1 MTRLVFEHQRG
12 HLRRERG
19 PAMPQGYTAVR
30 PLASHY
36 EFAAMFAAFADLV
49 TLHDLDG
56 TIRLASDSSRAI
68 LGLAPDQLI
77 GRIPADT
84 FVCAEDVPL
93 LDAAIERLRKGDD
106 TVDVTFRVR
115 TEKPQAEWL
124 ETRFGA
130 VRGLKGS
137 ATGFVAVSRVVTD
150 RVEAEQRR
158 REQLER
164 YRQITDAVPG
174 MTAWVIDREL
184 RCRFAA
190 GAGFPS
196 VTGGSDACVDRPL
209 AQLLSADRFEAARRR
224 LEECFAGLTSTEEN
238 ARPGRHKFW
247 SRYLPVATS
256 SGAIEEVL
264 VVNLEVTDRER
275 THEAL
280 RRSEASFSSA
290 FDNSPIGM
298 AIIAPDGSVLRAN
311 DAFCALTRRS
321 REELHRGSWS
331 ELIHPDD
338 VESNRELTS
347 RMLAGER
354 RTAMVERRYLRPDH
368 SVVHTVMSITL
379 VRDEVGRPLHLVTQV
394 LDVTDRHR
402 LEAYLEEL
410 VLRDPLTGAHNRR
423 ALDVELARRLAVEP
437 AEASGG
443 ALVLFD
449 IDNFKDLNDTF
460 GHDVGDDVLRHLVAK
475 WRERLRRSD
484 VLVRIG
490 GDEFVVLLGD
500 GDPDSVE
507 TVAHDLLT
515 LADGAILTVTGI
527 ASSVSAGMAL
537 FRPEEKPSQL
547 LRRADDALYLAK
559 RAGRGRLVVDR
570 AESEL

>member
-12 HLRRERG
+12 HLRRERSH
-19 PAMPQGYTAVR
+19 AMSEGFTTAR
-30 PLASHY
+30 PLSSHY

-49 TLHDLDG
+49 TFHDLDG
-56 TIRLASDSSRAI
+56 TIRLASDSSRSI
-68 LGLAPDQLI
+68 LGLAPDELI
-77 GRIPADT
+77 GRMPAET
-84 FVCAEDVPL
+84 FLSPEDLPL
-93 LDAAIERLRKGDD
+93 LDAAIDRLLKGED
-106 TVDVTFRVR
+106 TVAVTFRVP
-115 TEKPQAEWL
+115 TETSPAEWL
-124 ETRFGA
+124 EARIGA

-137 ATGFVAVSRVVTD
+137 ATGFVAVSRVVTG
-150 RVEAEQRR
+150 RVETELRHHER
-158 REQLER
+158 LER

-196 VTGGSDACVDRPL
+196 ITGPDACVGRPL
-209 AQLLSADRFEAARRR
+209 AQLLSADRFETARRH
-224 LEECFAGLTSTEEN
+224 LEECFAGRTVNEESS
-238 ARPGRHKFW
+238 RPGRHQFW

-256 SGAIEEVL
+256 SGAVEEVL

-298 AIIAPDGSVLRAN
+298 AIIAPDESLLRAN
-311 DAFCALTRRS
+311 DAFCALTKRS

-338 VESNRELTS
+338 VESNRELTG

-423 ALDVELARRLAVEP
+423 ALDVELARRLAVES
-437 AEASGG
+437 AESPSG

-449 IDNFKDLNDTF
+449 IDNFKDMNDTF
-460 GHDVGDDVLRHLVAK
+460 GHDVGDDVLRHLVSQ

-507 TVAHDLLT
+507 SVARDLLT
-515 LADGAILTVTGI
+515 LADGAILTVTGV

-537 FRPEEKPSQL
+537 FRPDENPAQL

-559 RAGRGRLVVDR
+559 RAGRGRLVVDPT
-570 AESEL
+570 ETEL

>member
-1 MTRLVFEHQRG
+1 
-12 HLRRERG
+12 
-19 PAMPQGYTAVR
+19 
-30 PLASHY
+30 
-36 EFAAMFAAFADLV
+36 
-49 TLHDLDG
+49 
-56 TIRLASDSSRAI
+56 
-68 LGLAPDQLI
+68 
-77 GRIPADT
+77 
-84 FVCAEDVPL
+84 
-93 LDAAIERLRKGDD
+93 
-106 TVDVTFRVR
+106 
-115 TEKPQAEWL
+115 
-124 ETRFGA
+124 
-130 VRGLKGS
+130 
-137 ATGFVAVSRVVTD
+137 
-150 RVEAEQRR
+150 
-158 REQLER
+158 
-164 YRQITDAVPG
+164 
-174 MTAWVIDREL
+174 
-184 RCRFAA
+184 
-190 GAGFPS
+190 
-196 VTGGSDACVDRPL
+196 
-209 AQLLSADRFEAARRR
+209 
-224 LEECFAGLTSTEEN
+224 
-238 ARPGRHKFW
+238 
-247 SRYLPVATS
+247 
-256 SGAIEEVL
+256 
-264 VVNLEVTDRER
+264 VNLEVTDRER

-298 AIIAPDGSVLRAN
+298 AIIAPDESLLRAN
-311 DAFCALTRRS
+311 DAFCALTKRS

-338 VESNRELTS
+338 VESNRELTG

-423 ALDVELARRLAVEP
+423 ALDVELARRLAVKS
-437 AEASGG
+437 AESPSG

-449 IDNFKDLNDTF
+449 IDNFKDMNDTF
-460 GHDVGDDVLRHLVAK
+460 GHDVGDDVLRHLVSQ

-507 TVAHDLLT
+507 SVARDLLT
-515 LADGAILTVTGI
+515 LADRAILTVTGV

-537 FRPEEKPSQL
+537 FRPDENPAQL

-559 RAGRGRLVVDR
+559 RAGRGRLVVDPT
-570 AESEL
+570 ETEL

>member
-1 MTRLVFEHQRG
+1 MSRSVFEHQRG
-12 HLRRERG
+12 YLGRERG
-19 PAMPQGYTAVR
+19 HAAPEGFTAAR
-30 PLASHY
+30 PLVGHY

-56 TIRLASDSSRAI
+56 RIRLASDSSRAI
-68 LGLAPDQLI
+68 LGLAPNEVI
-77 GRIPADT
+77 GRMPADA
-84 FVCAEDVPL
+84 FVCSEDAPLFAAAIDRLRNGEDVAEVL
-93 LDAAIERLRKGDD
+93 
-106 TVDVTFRVR
+106 FRIR
-115 TEKPQAEWL
+115 AQTSQTRWL
-124 ETRFGA
+124 ETRIGA
-130 VRGLKGS
+130 VRGLNGS
-137 ATGFVAVSRVVTD
+137 STAFVAVSRLVTD
-150 RVEAEQRR
+150 RLEAARR
-158 REQLER
+158 QQQDLER
-164 YRQITDAVPG
+164 YRQVTYAVPG

-196 VTGGSDACVDRPL
+196 VGGGPDACVGHRL
-209 AQLLSADRFEAARRR
+209 AQLLSPDRFEAARRH
-224 LEECFAGLTSTEEN
+224 LEECFAGVTATEES
-238 ARPGRHKFW
+238 ARPGCRQFW
-247 SRYLPVATS
+247 TRYLPVTS
-256 SGAIEEVL
+256 ISGAIEEVL
-264 VVNLEVTDRER
+264 VVNLEVTPREQ

-298 AIIAPDGSVLRAN
+298 VITAPNGSVLRAN
-311 DAFCALTRRS
+311 DAFCALTKRS
-321 REELHRGSWS
+321 RDELHRGSWS

-338 VESNRELTS
+338 RESDRELTG

-379 VRDEVGRPLHLVTQV
+379 VRDDVGRPLHLVTQV

-423 ALDVELARRLAVEP
+423 ALDVELAQRLPVESAQGP
-437 AEASGG
+437 TG
-443 ALVLFD
+443 ALALFD
-449 IDNFKDLNDTF
+449 IDRFKDLNDTF
-460 GHDVGDDVLRHLVAK
+460 GHDVGDDVLRHIVAQ

-490 GDEFVVLLGD
+490 GDKFVVLFGD
-500 GDPDSVE
+500 ADPDGVESV
-507 TVAHDLLT
+507 ARDLLV
-515 LADGAILTVTGI
+515 LADAAILTVTGME
-527 ASSVSAGMAL
+527 SSVSAGLAL
-537 FRPEEKPSQL
+537 FRPGENPAQL

-570 AESEL
+570 TEAEL

>member
-1 MTRLVFEHQRG
+1 MTRSVFEHQRG
-12 HLRRERG
+12 YLRRERG
-19 PAMPQGYTAVR
+19 HAKPEGFIAAP
-30 PLASHY
+30 PLVGHY

-68 LGLAPDQLI
+68 LGLAPNEII
-77 GRIPADT
+77 GRTPAEV
-84 FVCAEDVPL
+84 FVCPEDAPLFAAAIDRLRNGEDVVEL
-93 LDAAIERLRKGDD
+93 I
-106 TVDVTFRVR
+106 FRVQAQTSR
-115 TEKPQAEWL
+115 TRWL
-124 ETRFGA
+124 ETRIGA

-137 ATGFVAVSRVVTD
+137 STAFVAVSRLVTD
-150 RVEAEQRR
+150 RLEAERR
-158 REQLER
+158 QQEDLER
-164 YRQITDAVPG
+164 YRQLAYAVPG
-174 MTAWVIDREL
+174 MTAWVVDREL

-196 VTGGSDACVDRPL
+196 VAGGPDACVGHRL
-209 AQLLSADRFEAARRR
+209 AQLLSPDRYEAARRH
-224 LEECFAGLTSTEEN
+224 LEECFAGLTATEESS
-238 ARPGRHKFW
+238 RPGRHQFW
-247 SRYLPVATS
+247 TRYLPITS
-256 SGAIEEVL
+256 NSGTTEEVL
-264 VVNLEVTDRER
+264 VVNLEVTTREQ

-298 AIIAPDGSVLRAN
+298 AITSPDGSVLRAN
-311 DAFCALTRRS
+311 DAFCALTKRS

-338 VESNRELTS
+338 RESDRELTA

-354 RTAMVERRYLRPDH
+354 RTAMVETRYLRPDH

-379 VRDEVGRPLHLVTQV
+379 VRDDVGRPLHLVTQV

-402 LEAYLEEL
+402 LEAYLAEL

-423 ALDVELARRLAVEP
+423 ALDVELAQRLAVESAQGP
-437 AEASGG
+437 MG
-443 ALVLFD
+443 ALALFD
-449 IDNFKDLNDTF
+449 IDHFKDLNDTF
-460 GHDVGDDVLRHLVAK
+460 GHDVGDDVLRHIVTQ
-475 WRERLRRSD
+475 WRERLRHSD
-484 VLVRIG
+484 LLVRIG

-500 GDPDSVE
+500 ADPAGVE
-507 TVAHDLLT
+507 AVAHDLLA
-515 LADGAILTVTGI
+515 LADAAILTVTGVE
-527 ASSVSAGMAL
+527 SSVSAGMAL
-537 FRPEEKPSQL
+537 FRPGENPAQL

-570 AESEL
+570 TDAGL